1 MLQVSHPRYE
11 NNSNVSIT
19 DPLSCVDDTM
29 MTSEDQKTYM
39 KVTFNENR
47 PIAPPTSSEQ
57 SHYHKIAGYIKVCII
72 SSSFYI
78 QICHA

>member
-1 MLQVSHPRYE
+1 
-11 NNSNVSIT
+11 
-19 DPLSCVDDTM
+19 

-39 KVTFNENR
+39 KVTFNEKG

-57 SHYHKIAGYIKVCII
+57 THYHKIAGYIKVCITNG
-72 SSSFYI
+72 SLYI